1 MTLLTRI
8 VLDVLKPHVP
18 NALEF
23 AKAIADNNT
32 GCQVTVTV
40 VEVDEKTESTM
51 ITIEGNEIV
60 YEQIVDTVTNLGGSI
75 HSIDEV
81 TVSNKSVN
89 HTNHSAE

>member
-8 VLDVLKPHVP
+8 VLDVLKPHIP

-23 AKAIADNNT
+23 AKAIADNNS
-32 GCQVTVTV
+32 GCKVTVTV

-51 ITIEGNEIV
+51 VTIEGNEIV
-60 YEQIVDTVTNLGGSI
+60 YEHVVDTVTSLGSSI

-81 TVSNKSVN
+81 TVSNA
-89 HTNHSAE
+89 SASTD

>member
-1 MTLLTRI
+1 MTVLTRI

-23 AKAIADNNT
+23 AKAIADNNP

-40 VEVDEKTESTM
+40 IEVDEKTETTLV
-51 ITIEGNEIV
+51 TIEGDEIV
-60 YEQIVDTVTNLGGSI
+60 YENIVDKISNLGGSI

-81 TVSNKSVN
+81 TVSDKSLN
-89 HTNHSAE
+89 TD